1 MIIGLASDA
10 VTATDILGKA
20 STVPSRIA
28 TMVAIGEA
36 CCVWNSLVGAAAA
49 AGAYDCQI
57 GNLICLGRLRS
68 HSTSCSFLVDR
79 S

>member
-20 STVPSRIA
+20 STVPSRIE

-49 AGAYDCQI
+49 EAYDCQI
-57 GNLICLGRLRS
+57 GNLICLGMPRS